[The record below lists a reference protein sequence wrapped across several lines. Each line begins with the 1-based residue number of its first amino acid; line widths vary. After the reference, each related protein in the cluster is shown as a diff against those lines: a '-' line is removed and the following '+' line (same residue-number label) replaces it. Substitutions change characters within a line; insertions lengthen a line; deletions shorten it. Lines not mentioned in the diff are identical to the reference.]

1 MKRRFFVLG
10 IIFVLLFNIFV
21 TPIYAKEKTLGE
33 LKAEAEANRKAYN
46 EAKAEKALK
55 AEEKEKAI
63 NDMATVERE
72 IKRINEELKQIAS
85 QIEEIQADIERKD
98 AQMKD
103 IMSYVQVTNGEANYL
118 EYIFGA
124 TDFTDFIYRVSV
136 AEQLGDYNE
145 KLIEEYGND
154 IKKLDAKKTELNK
167 KDEDLNKKKD
177 ELSLLQAKLSS
188 EISDLN
194 KSMVDKET
202 EYKATIDMINSMSKC
217 KMSET
222 MSQCMNRLSRSVA
235 NSSSGVGSVKGI
247 QISSANGTY
256 MPISHGY
263 VTSDFG
269 WRSYDNSYHKG
280 IDFSYCSGCT
290 GPIYPVALGQVVLI
304 QPWGTYKVNGKNC
317 GSYIVYVLHR
327 INNHPYVTSYW
338 HMASVSVS
346 QWQNVTPNTVLGQ
359 VGGDNDAC
367 AGARHLHLN
376 LFDGNTWNGA
386 NSYTANQGRINPRTI
401 MPQIPSKGIRF
412 VR

>member
-1 MKRRFFVLG
+1 MMKKFISYLF
-10 IIFVLLFNIFV
+10 ILLMVFSFANSV
-21 TPIYAKEKTLGE
+21 QAKEKTLGE
-33 LKAEAEANRKAYN
+33 LKAEAEANRAAYN
-46 EAKAEKALK
+46 KAKEEKIEKTEEKQKAL
-55 AEEKEKAI
+55 
-63 NDMATVERE
+63 NDMASVEKE
-72 IKRINEELKQIAS
+72 IQRINNELKEIAF
-85 QIEEIQADIERKD
+85 QIEEIQADIEKKD
-98 AQMKD
+98 KQMKE
-103 IMSYVQVTNGEANYL
+103 IMSFVQITNGEANYL

-145 KLIEEYGND
+145 KLIEEYSND
-154 IKKLDAKKTELNK
+154 IKKLEEKKNELNRKDEELNK
-167 KDEDLNKKKD
+167 KKEQ
-177 ELSLLQAKLSS
+177 LSILQAKLSS
-188 EISDLN
+188 EISDLS
-194 KSMVDKET
+194 KTMVDKDT

-217 KMSET
+217 KLSET
-222 MSQCMNRLSRSVA
+222 MSQCMNRLSRSIS
-235 NSSSGVGSVKGI
+235 NSSSSVGSVKGI

-256 MPISHGY
+256 MPISNGY

-269 WRSYDNSYHKG
+269 WRSYDNSYHRG

-290 GPIYPVALGQVVLI
+290 GPIYPVASGQVVLI

-376 LFDGNTWNGA
+376 LFDGNTWSGA
-386 NSYTANQGRINPRTI
+386 TSATANQGRINPRTI
-401 MPQIPSKGIRF
+401 MPQIPSKGVKF

>member
-124 TDFTDFIYRVSV
+124 TDFTDFIYRISV
-136 AEQLGDYNE
+136 AEQLGKKKK